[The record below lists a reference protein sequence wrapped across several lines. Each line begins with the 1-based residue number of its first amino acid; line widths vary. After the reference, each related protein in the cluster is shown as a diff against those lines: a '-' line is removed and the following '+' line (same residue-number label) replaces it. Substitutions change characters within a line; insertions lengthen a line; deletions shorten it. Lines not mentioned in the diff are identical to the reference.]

1 MKMIRML
8 SLDTAS
14 RDSGWAYWENAVLK
28 EHGVIHIPQKIKDI
42 NIKLDMMVNELIK
55 LLKEKNPEIV
65 VIEMTVVPNNTG
77 TQRLLSEIVGVV
89 RGWCMSQKKQVDF
102 IRLRPTEWRK
112 LVRGAEEKVPKSKDD
127 GLKQWDIKKAKEL
140 YHFDP
145 IDDNEADGVLLG
157 HAYKQLFEIE

>member
-1 MKMIRML
+1 MKTVKML

-28 EHGVIHIPQKIKDI
+28 DHGVIHVPEKIKEPTA
-42 NIKLDMMVNELIK
+42 KLDCMVEGLIK
-55 LLKEKNPEIV
+55 LLKDKNPDIV

-77 TQRLLSEIVGVV
+77 TQRILSEIVGVV
-89 RGWCMSQKKQVDF
+89 RGWCYSQKKNVDF

-112 LVRGAEEKVPKSKDD
+112 LVREKTEKVPKSKKD

-140 YHFDP
+140 YHFKP

-157 HAYKQLFEIE
+157 HAYKRLFGLK